1 VLARFSAL
9 LCVTR
14 RLIDAILALF
24 RECATSGHISLSGLG
39 WFERVPKVEL
49 HLHLEGAIPHEAL
62 WELVRK
68 YGGDPSLPDP
78 ESLRRRF
85 EYRDFRQFVETW
97 VWKNQ
102 FLREYEDF
110 TLAAAAMARRLAD
123 QNIRYAEVF
132 YSPADFQVRGL
143 EAQGLTVAIRSG
155 LSQASGTQVALIA
168 DLVRDC
174 GPSSAFR
181 TLSEISE
188 VRDLGVIGIGMGGSE
203 DKFPPEPFEALYAEA
218 RRRGFGTTAHAGE
231 AAGAGS
237 IWGAIRK
244 LKVDRIGHGTR
255 AEEDESLIEFLVD
268 HQVPLEMCPISNLRT
283 GVIRAY
289 EDHPVRRFFDRGVI
303 VTINT
308 DDPAMFGNSLAEEY
322 RLLSETFRFSRKEIC
337 RLILNGIRAAWL
349 SSEKREEL
357 AATFC
362 ADPAWEP
369 D

>member
-1 VLARFSAL
+1 MWDLN
-9 LCVTR
+9 
-14 RLIDAILALF
+14 
-24 RECATSGHISLSGLG
+24 

-62 WELVRK
+62 WELVCK
-68 YGGDPSLPDP
+68 YGGDPSVPDQ
-78 ESLRRRF
+78 EALRRRF
-85 EYRDFRQFVETW
+85 SYRDFGQFVETW

-110 TLAAAAMARRLAD
+110 ACISAAFARRLAD

-132 YSPADFQVRGL
+132 YSPVDFQTRGL
-143 EAQGLTVAIRSG
+143 ETQRLTLAIRRG
-155 LSQASGTQVALIA
+155 LSQVSGVQVALIA
-168 DLVRDC
+168 DLVRDS
-174 GPSSAFR
+174 GPASALR
-181 TLSEISE
+181 TLSEITE
-188 VRDLGVIGIGMGGSE
+188 VRDLGVIGIGIGGSE
-203 DKFPPEPFEALYAEA
+203 HKFPPDPFEAVYAEA

-231 AAGAGS
+231 AAGAES

-244 LKVDRIGHGTR
+244 LHVDRIGHGTR

-268 HQVPLEMCPISNLRT
+268 HRIPLEMCPISNLRT
-283 GVIRAY
+283 GVVRAY
-289 EDHPVRRFFDRGVI
+289 EDHPVRRVFDRGLA

-322 RLLSETFRFSRKEIC
+322 RLLAEGFGFSRAEI
-337 RLILNGIRAAWL
+337 RTLILNGIHAAWL
-349 SSEKREEL
+349 SSEKRDEL
-357 AATFC
+357 IATFY

>member
-1 VLARFSAL
+1 MS
-9 LCVTR
+9 
-14 RLIDAILALF
+14 D
-24 RECATSGHISLSGLG
+24 LS

-62 WELVRK
+62 WDLVCK
-68 YGGDPSLPDP
+68 YGGDPSLPDQ

-85 EYRDFRQFVETW
+85 EYRDFGQFVEAW
-97 VWKNQ
+97 VWKNG

-110 TLAAAAMARRLAD
+110 TCISAAMARRLAD

-132 YSPADFQVRGL
+132 YSPADFQATGL
-143 EAQGLTVAIRSG
+143 EAQSLTLAIRRG
-155 LSQASGTQVALIA
+155 LAQATGTRVALIA
-168 DLVRDC
+168 DLVRDS
-174 GPSSAFR
+174 GPASASR
-181 TLSEISE
+181 TLSEINE
-188 VRDLGVIGIGMGGSE
+188 VRDLGVIGIGIGGSE
-203 DKFPPEPFEALYAEA
+203 HKFPPELFESVYAEA

-244 LKVDRIGHGTR
+244 LRVDRIGHGTR
-255 AEEDESLIEFLVD
+255 AEEDESLIDYLVD

-283 GVIRAY
+283 GVVRAY
-289 EDHPVRRFFDRGVI
+289 EDHPVRRFFDRSII

-322 RLLSETFRFSRKEIC
+322 RLLAERFGFSRKEIR

-349 SSEKREEL
+349 SKEKREEL
-357 AATFC
+357 EATFC

-369 D
+369 DECTSKTGGA